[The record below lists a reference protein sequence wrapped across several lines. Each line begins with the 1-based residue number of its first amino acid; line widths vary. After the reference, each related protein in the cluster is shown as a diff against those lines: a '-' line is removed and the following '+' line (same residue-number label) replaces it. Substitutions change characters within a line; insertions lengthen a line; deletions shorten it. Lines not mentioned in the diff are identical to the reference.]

1 MNLSMGPSTLAL
13 AKVQWPPSGVKRE
26 GDLTFNPLGEDSDP
40 AWATES
46 KTSVPT
52 FSWCEPLVPS
62 PLERRTNGH
71 GRQNQGKA
79 MANHPC
85 QCAKKTVITV
95 ARNSKS
101 RQ

>member
-26 GDLTFNPLGEDSDP
+26 GDLTFDPLGEDSDP

-52 FSWCEPLVPS
+52 FTWCEPLLPS
-62 PLERRTNGH
+62 SLERRTNGH

-79 MANHPC
+79 MANHLC
-85 QCAKKTVITV
+85 QRAKKAVMSQ
-95 ARNSKS
+95 ANKEKKR
-101 RQ
+101 